1 MVPKTRLSLSLL
13 RSRLTLPVLDLQVA
27 DDRERTSWLKLVLVL
42 VCLGVFVS
50 PNDSD
55 KPAVIQVQTTDSEV
69 WRALKE
75 RAWMPRDS
83 GGKEG
88 KGGSIERNKVS
99 SASRVHRRRRLAERR
114 RNETRDSVKEKG
126 VVESFL
132 PCTAFHR

>member
-1 MVPKTRLSLSLL
+1 MPKMRLSLSLL

-27 DDRERTSWLKLVLVL
+27 DDRERTNWLKLVLVL

-50 PNDSD
+50 SNDSD
-55 KPAVIQVQTTDSEV
+55 KPAVIQVQTADSEV

-75 RAWMPRDS
+75 RAWMPRDR